1 MYYLKSNV
9 RFPFKHYR
17 RFYPSRADNRSKGDS
32 LSAWKI
38 VVILGAI
45 GSIVMYTEIMVS
57 ITIPDIIRDFNISYN
72 ASSWILAIYLVVG
85 AVMTPI
91 VGKLSDRCGKKR
103 ILLFV
108 IIVYASGI
116 IIGIFSTDIYVLLIS
131 RAIQGVGISLFPPA
145 VRLIKEIY
153 PPKKLAQVLGIFSHG
168 TIFGFGAIMG
178 ILIGAPITQ
187 YYGLNIAYLLILP
200 MLLLLLFLFRRL
212 DTGDRKSMTI
222 VRTDPLIKPTELNKK
237 LKRLGE
243 NTKEV
248 ATEIDVKGA
257 VTLAVTVASFLLWL
271 TSFDL
276 RKDPFVSDAFI
287 YLIIGVGSL
296 ILFIMIERKNPS
308 PLFDISLLRNRSI
321 LTSDILGLGFGFW
334 TFIVYYT
341 FPIIA
346 KNPPPLGYGLEVVNI
361 PFLLLPFAIVSVI
374 FGPTSGHIVSKIGSI
389 KPIIIGLIVM
399 AIGFI
404 ELTLSNASVSSSPL
418 TLAIISV
425 GISLTNIGSLTI
437 LIRRTPSE
445 SSGISISM
453 NFLLK
458 LIGSA
463 IGPALAATYM
473 QRYQSVLVVNGVAQ
487 SYPSG
492 ESHSLIFISAAMV
505 AIAMIPIA
513 AIMFRDKT

>member
-1 MYYLKSNV
+1 M
-9 RFPFKHYR
+9 RFPFKQYR
-17 RFYPSRADNRSKGDS
+17 RFYSYRADNRSEGDS

-45 GSIVMYTEIMVS
+45 GTIVMYTEIMVS

-85 AVMTPI
+85 AVMTPV
-91 VGKLSDRCGKKR
+91 VGKLSDRYGKKR

-116 IIGIFSTDIYVLLIS
+116 IIGIFSTNIFVLLTS

-145 VRLIKEIY
+145 VRLVKEIY

-168 TIFGFGAIMG
+168 TMFGFGAIMG

-187 YYGLNIAYLLILP
+187 YYGLNTAYLLILP
-200 MLLLLLFLFRRL
+200 VLLLLLFLFRRL
-212 DTGDRKSMTI
+212 DIDDKKSMTI
-222 VRTDPLIKPTELNKK
+222 VRTDPLRPKELNKK

-243 NTKEV
+243 NTKKV
-248 ATEIDVKGA
+248 ATEIDVKG
-257 VTLAVTVASFLLWL
+257 VLTLAVTVASFLLWL

-296 ILFIMIERKNPS
+296 ILFIVIERKRPS
-308 PLFDISLLRNRSI
+308 PLFDLSLLRNRSI
-321 LTSDILGLGFGFW
+321 LASDILGLGFGFW

-374 FGPTSGHIVSKIGSI
+374 FGPTSGHIVSKIGST
-389 KPIIIGLIVM
+389 KPIIIGLIIT

-404 ELTLSNASVSSSPL
+404 ELTVSNASVSSSPL

-437 LIRRTPSE
+437 LIRKTPPE
-445 SSGISISM
+445 SSGISVSM

-492 ESHSLIFISAAMV
+492 ESYSLIFVSAAMV
-505 AIAMIPIA
+505 AIAMIPLA
-513 AIMFRDKT
+513 AIMLRDKT